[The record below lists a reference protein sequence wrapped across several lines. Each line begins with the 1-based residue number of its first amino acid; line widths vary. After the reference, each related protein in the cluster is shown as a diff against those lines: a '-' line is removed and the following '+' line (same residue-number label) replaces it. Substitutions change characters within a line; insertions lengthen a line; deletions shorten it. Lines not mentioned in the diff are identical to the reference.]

1 MNDLKLI
8 LRLYH
13 QPAGAM
19 SDILDQGSLLFSS
32 LAVLAVSLML
42 GHAIPQVTF
51 SFYSP
56 LLILAVFYVPGIS
69 IVGSLVGRAA
79 GFTTS
84 FARDFAPLLTCAA
97 AAWTAA
103 SAPLVLIAWY
113 RVELVPVAAGAAC
126 IFFAVLM
133 FFAVR
138 TVFGT
143 DNGPAIA
150 VVVLSWASLVA
161 AYFLW
166 GPLRYL
172 LSWLASPFLLFY
184 AFYFLRGEF
193 GNLTAGLRRGQS
205 FRRNLEA
212 AAINPHDGEA
222 QYQLGLIYQQRRQ
235 YTEAIRRFGN
245 AVAIDPT
252 HADAAFQLGRI
263 AREQGRLKDALGY
276 FQTVVNLDERHSQ
289 SEILRE
295 LGGLYVTAKQ
305 FEVARGEL
313 ATYLERRP
321 YDSEG
326 LVYYGQAL
334 AGLGRTE
341 EAREAWHR
349 AMEAANTAPAYLRR
363 NAAKWA
369 RMAKKLKAKP

>member
-42 GHAIPQVTF
+42 GHAIPQVPF

-56 LLILAVFYVPGIS
+56 LLVLAVFYVPGIS

-166 GPLRYL
+166 GPLHYL

-341 EAREAWHR
+341 EAREAWRR
-349 AMEAANTAPAYLRR
+349 AVEAANTAPAYLRR

-369 RMAKKLKAKP
+369 RMAKKLKP

>member
-97 AAWTAA
+97 AAWAAA

-341 EAREAWHR
+341 EAREAWRR
-349 AMEAANTAPAYLRR
+349 AVEAANTAPAYLRR

-369 RMAKKLKAKP
+369 RMAKKLKP

>member
-42 GHAIPQVTF
+42 GHAIPQVPF

-56 LLILAVFYVPGIS
+56 LLVLAVFYVPGIS

-212 AAINPHDGEA
+212 AALNPHDGEA

-341 EAREAWHR
+341 EAREAWRR
-349 AMEAANTAPAYLRR
+349 AVEAANTAPAYLRR

-369 RMAKKLKAKP
+369 RMAKKLKP

>member
-42 GHAIPQVTF
+42 GHAIPQVPF

-56 LLILAVFYVPGIS
+56 LLVLAVFYVPGIS

-97 AAWTAA
+97 AAWAAA

-341 EAREAWHR
+341 EAREAWRR
-349 AMEAANTAPAYLRR
+349 AVEAANTAPAYLRR

-369 RMAKKLKAKP
+369 RMAKKLKP

>member
-42 GHAIPQVTF
+42 GHAIPQVPF

-56 LLILAVFYVPGIS
+56 LLVLAVFYVPGIS

-97 AAWTAA
+97 AAWAAA

-166 GPLRYL
+166 GPLHYL

-341 EAREAWHR
+341 EAREAWRR
-349 AMEAANTAPAYLRR
+349 AVEAANTAPAYLRR

-369 RMAKKLKAKP
+369 RMAKKLKP

>member
-42 GHAIPQVTF
+42 GHAIPQVPF

-56 LLILAVFYVPGIS
+56 LLVLAVFYVPGIS

-166 GPLRYL
+166 GPLHYL

-341 EAREAWHR
+341 EAREAWRR
-349 AMEAANTAPAYLRR
+349 AVEAANTAPAYLRR

-369 RMAKKLKAKP
+369 RMAK

>member
-42 GHAIPQVTF
+42 GHAIPQVPF

-56 LLILAVFYVPGIS
+56 LLVLAVFYVPGIS

-205 FRRNLEA
+205 FRRTLEA

-341 EAREAWHR
+341 EAREAWRR
-349 AMEAANTAPAYLRR
+349 AVEAANTAPAYLRR

-369 RMAKKLKAKP
+369 RMAKKLKP